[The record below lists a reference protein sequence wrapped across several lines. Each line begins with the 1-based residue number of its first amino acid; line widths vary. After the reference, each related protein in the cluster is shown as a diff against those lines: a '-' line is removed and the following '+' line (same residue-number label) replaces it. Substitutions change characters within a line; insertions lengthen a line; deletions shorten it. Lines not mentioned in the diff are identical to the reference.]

1 MMENFTKTELK
12 KYLVAD
18 KSVLESIVQ
27 EIDTQLGLP
36 NDKATTYGTPFKHPN
51 TEEYAL
57 LIDAAFY
64 SYFSSEDLETY
75 GVLEL
80 NESWIN
86 NN

>member
-36 NDKATTYGTPFKHPN
+36 NDKATTYGKPVEHPTISN
-51 TEEYAL
+51 KYYL
-57 LIDAAFY
+57 VIDSAFY
-64 SYFSSEDLETY
+64 TLFSQEDLANY
-75 GVLEL
+75 GT
-80 NESWIN
+80 IN
-86 NN
+86 LT